1 MKQFIGTKIVKAKVM
16 NRLDYNLFRGWKL
29 PDDENGSDDGYLV
42 EYLDGGEPNTK
53 EYNGYVSWSP
63 KEQFENAYKES
74 GNLSFGDAITYLKQG
89 KKVARKI
96 WNGKK
101 MFLFYVPSSSYIAM
115 KTTQDNVVPWLA
127 SQIDMLSDDWE
138 VL

>member
-89 KKVARKI
+89 KKVTRKI